1 MLLADE
7 ACDEV
12 GGGIV
17 REAGRGTYSTTMR
30 TTLAARVVTTT
41 WTTTWTTTEVCNAC
55 GVGSIV

>member
-41 WTTTWTTTEVCNAC
+41 WTTTEVCNAC